1 LVKAADIELLRRRIN
16 FLTKMKK
23 SFFNSVVKFVNRILC
38 LLSVCFFLRHKKKII
53 EGEGIYD
60 VVQNQ
65 QGVNTNVL
73 SLAAGRSPRQL

>member
-38 LLSVCFFLRHKKKII
+38 LLSVCFFLRHKKII
-53 EGEGIYD
+53 DGEGIYD